1 MYTAYPLAVLQA
13 IFSFSFRQRSILNS
27 KFMHQFVQQ
36 DVIESFTA
44 SVSCF
49 GKEIPFD
56 HPKVYLEIDPQEG
69 FIICPY
75 CSKKFELEEK

>member
-1 MYTAYPLAVLQA
+1 MQQSV
-13 IFSFSFRQRSILNS
+13 
-27 KFMHQFVQQ
+27 HQ
-36 DVIESFTA
+36 DVIKSFTS

-75 CSKKFELEEK
+75 CSKKFGLEEK